1 MKAIRLLNVLALVI
15 TLVINGLANALPLNG
30 RMTGEISDSFPVLF
44 TPAGYVFA
52 IWGLIY
58 LLLSAF
64 AVYQALPA
72 QRDNPRLGRIGG
84 WFIAASLF
92 NSAWIFLW
100 HYELFPL
107 TMVAM
112 LGLLVSL
119 LVIYLRLEIGR
130 SPASRAERLLVDLPF
145 SVYLGWISVATIANA
160 AVTLYDLGWNGGAL
174 GPLPWTVL
182 VILVAAGLGAAMIF
196 LRREVAYPLVLV
208 WAFVGIAVRQS
219 GTPAVAIT
227 AALAAA
233 AMLGLLLARR
243 WVPIA
248 QPGALAS
255 AK

>member
-1 MKAIRLLNVLALVI
+1 MKTIRLLNVLALLV
-15 TLVINGLANALPLNG
+15 TLAVNGLANALPLNG
-30 RMTGEISDSFPVLF
+30 KLTGEISDSFPVLF

-58 LLLSAF
+58 LLLTAF

-72 QRDNPRLGRIGG
+72 QRDNPRLDRIGG

-92 NSAWIFLW
+92 NAAWIFLW
-100 HYELFPL
+100 HYEQFPL
-107 TMVAM
+107 TIVAM

-119 LVIYLRLEIGR
+119 LAIYLRLEIGR

-160 AVTLYDLGWNGGAL
+160 AVTLYDLGWNGGGL

-196 LRREVAYPLVLV
+196 LRREVAYPLVLA

-219 GTPAVAIT
+219 GAPVVVVT
-227 AALAAA
+227 AALGAA

-243 WVPIA
+243 RAPA
-248 QPGALAS
+248 PQPGVLAA